1 MSLLLATVFV
11 ASLTGSLHCAGMC
24 GPFACFALTGARG
37 AGTAHRALLHLA
49 YNGGRLLTYAALGT
63 VAGAAGAALDL
74 GGAAFGFQRIALVAA
89 GVLMILFGAVT
100 LVQIFGIR
108 IPLPE
113 PPGRLGDLLRAG
125 HARATHL
132 SPIRRA
138 FVIGMLSTFLPCGW
152 LYAFAVAAAGTG
164 SPAFGAATMA
174 VFWAGTLPVMVGLG
188 ASVQAAAGPLRRRL
202 PAITA
207 TLLVVLGLFAVAGRF
222 SVPALR
228 ADERLAA
235 EIAAGDAGAAAEA
248 APCHDPDAR

>member
-1 MSLLLATVFV
+1 VSLLLATVFV

-24 GPFACFALTGARG
+24 GPFACFALTGGRG
-37 AGTAHRALLHLA
+37 AGTAHRALLHVA

-89 GVLMILFGAVT
+89 GALMILIGAVT
-100 LVQIFGIR
+100 LVQILGLR
-108 IPLPE
+108 VPVPA
-113 PPGRLGDLLRAG
+113 PPGRLGDLLRAA
-125 HARATHL
+125 HTRAARL
-132 SPIRRA
+132 SPTRRA
-138 FVIGMLSTFLPCGW
+138 LVIGMLSTFLPCGW
-152 LYAFAVAAAGTG
+152 LYAFAVTAAGTG
-164 SPAFGAATMA
+164 SPMLGAATMA

-188 ASVQAAAGPLRRRL
+188 AGVQAAAGRLRRHM

-207 TLLVVLGLFAVAGRF
+207 ALLVFLGLLAVAGRF

-228 ADERLAA
+228 ADQRLAA
-235 EIAAGDAGAAAEA
+235 EIAAGNADAAAEA